1 MTSSETNDPGDP
13 GERFITMKAWLA
25 VDLLR
30 LLNQLRAE
38 VPAWLGAEVPAA
50 VRDEIRDDLDY
61 HAGLLRVR
69 LHHDRR
75 RRLHDAAQR
84 HDKGNP

>member
-1 MTSSETNDPGDP
+1 MTSSEGDDP
-13 GERFITMKAWLA
+13 GERFIIMKAWLA

-38 VPAWLGAEVPAA
+38 VPAWLGTA

-75 RRLHDAAQR
+75 RHLHDAAQPQ
-84 HDKGNP
+84 DKGHP